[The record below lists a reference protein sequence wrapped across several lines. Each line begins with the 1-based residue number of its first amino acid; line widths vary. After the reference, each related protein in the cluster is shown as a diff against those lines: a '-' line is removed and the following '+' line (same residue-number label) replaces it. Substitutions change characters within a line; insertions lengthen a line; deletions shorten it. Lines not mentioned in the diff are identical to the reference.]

1 MSLIQVL
8 PYGKVNHEMVQMI
21 TRHIRE
27 MFGCDVDIHAP
38 LPRPDYAYDATKVQY
53 SSTLILRNLAAISN
67 SKAGK
72 FLAITEVD
80 LFIPML
86 TFVFGQA
93 QLAGRLAIVS
103 LARLRPE
110 FYGLPADKDVMVRRI
125 RKEVAH
131 ELGHTFGLVHCT
143 DKSCLMSLST
153 EIMQVDLK
161 SENFCKNCWILLE
174 ENLEEMKRQSAAISV
189 QNNLHDGGRER
200 HRHTDQKDEDEQE
213 MAQDARR
220 RATSPSPNVDS

>member
-1 MSLIQVL
+1 MSLIRIVSL
-8 PYGKVNHEMVQMI
+8 GNVNKDMMQMI
-21 TRHIRE
+21 ARYVRG
-27 MFGCDVDIHAP
+27 MFGCGVETQEFACIDD
-38 LPRPDYAYDATKVQY
+38 LDFAYDKKKGQY
-53 SSTLILRNLAAISN
+53 NSAIILRDLALRCDSTAE
-67 SKAGK
+67 K

-86 TFVFGQA
+86 TFVYGQA
-93 QLAGRLAIVS
+93 QLSGKLAMVS

-110 FYGLPADKDVMVRRI
+110 FYGLLSDKDLTVRRI

-161 SENFCKNCWILLE
+161 SENFCRSCWISLGESLKIMG
-174 ENLEEMKRQSAAISV
+174 NG
-189 QNNLHDGGRER
+189 NNGLPLSLS
-200 HRHTDQKDEDEQE
+200 DQEQKQGFE
-213 MAQDARR
+213 SEQGDL
-220 RATSPSPNVDS
+220 